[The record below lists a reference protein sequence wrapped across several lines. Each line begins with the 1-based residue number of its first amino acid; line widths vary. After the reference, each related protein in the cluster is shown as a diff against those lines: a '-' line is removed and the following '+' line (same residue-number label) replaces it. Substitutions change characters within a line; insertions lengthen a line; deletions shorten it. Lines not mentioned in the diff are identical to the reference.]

1 MITAAL
7 YFMQEK
13 LLFLPSVLEQ
23 DYKYQFNYNFE
34 ELNFE
39 TDDGAILNAIHFKV
53 ENPKGVILYFH
64 GNAGDLSRWGT
75 IAEFFVEKGY
85 DVLVMDYRTYG
96 KSIGKLSEAA
106 FYSDAQLFYDHLMK
120 SYNDED
126 ITIYG
131 RSLGTGVATYIASK
145 NKPKQL
151 ILETPYYSIAD
162 VGKHRF
168 PFLPVETLLKYKF
181 PTYEFIKEVNCPIT
195 MFHGLNDQVIPYE
208 SAEKLFKSKPKNNKT
223 LITIDEANHNN
234 IIEFE
239 SYHNI
244 IEKILP

>member
-1 MITAAL
+1 MISAAL

-23 DYKYQFNYNFE
+23 DYQYQFNYNFE

-53 ENPKGVILYFH
+53 ENPKDVILYFH

-75 IAEFFVEKGY
+75 IAEFFVEKNY

-96 KSIGKLSEAA
+96 KSKGKLSEDA
-106 FYSDAQLFYDHLMK
+106 FYSDAQLFYDYLTK
-120 SYNDED
+120 SYNEED
-126 ITIYG
+126 ITVYG

-181 PTYEFIKEVNCPIT
+181 PTYKFIKEVSCPIT

-208 SAEKLFKSKPKNNKT
+208 SAEKLYKSSPNKYT
-223 LITIDEANHNN
+223 SFITIEAANHNN

-239 SYHNI
+239 SYHTI
-244 IEKILP
+244 IKKVLP